1 MNKETLVV
9 FLGNTENPL
18 RISELSQK
26 SGLTPQIL
34 RGRVTAIL
42 HAGHTTNYKGKRCA
56 VFTKEDLRPVGE
68 KRKTPIQSD
77 KLVLKDLNAIANKGF
92 GGRK

>member
-9 FLGNTENPL
+9 FLGNTDHPL

-26 SGLTPQIL
+26 SGLTPEIL
-34 RGRVTAIL
+34 RGRVNAIL
-42 HAGHTTNYKGKRCA
+42 HAGHTTMFKGNRCA

-68 KRKTPIQSD
+68 KRKTPIQSG
-77 KLVLKDLNAIANKGF
+77 KHALKDLNAIANKGF

>member
-1 MNKETLVV
+1 MKKESLIV
-9 FLGNTENPL
+9 FLGNTDHPL
-18 RISELSQK
+18 RISELSLK

-42 HAGHTTNYKGKRCA
+42 HAGHTTMFKGKRCA

-68 KRKTPIQSD
+68 KRKTSIRSEKPTS
-77 KLVLKDLNAIANKGF
+77 KDLHSILNKGF
-92 GGRK
+92 GSKQ